1 MQNVMYRS
9 ATSSDLLGAAQVFI
23 GARNEM
29 LTRLGSGAPPDSPE
43 SAVAGFQHVLD
54 TGIFEVAELDGRI
67 VGKAS
72 AIVRDGLWFL
82 SGFWVEPA
90 LKNQGIGGPLLRRA
104 WQRGQELGAA
114 TFFVWASSDTTA
126 MATYMKLGMLP
137 GSQILTFRGEPERL
151 RLPELPVGYET
162 QPLEPTEA
170 SRIDSVVRGTRREV
184 DHRYWAD
191 LPGRIVVRGG
201 KLCGYYY
208 LSDGQ
213 LFGGWL
219 DPADGEAVLALGA
232 RHGLEHANRS
242 LLRVAGMNHLA
253 IRFALDHGYRL
264 QQFSHLLTT
273 GPFGKLDQYVTSGPL
288 LF

>member
-1 MQNVMYRS
+1 MENVMYRS
-9 ATSSDLLGAAQVFI
+9 ATSPDLLAAAHVYI
-23 GARNEM
+23 AARNEM
-29 LTRLGSGAPPDSPE
+29 LTRIGSAAPTESPE
-43 SAVAGFQHVLD
+43 SAVPGFQHVLD
-54 TGIFEVAELDGRI
+54 TGIFEVAELNGRI

-90 LKNQGIGGPLLRRA
+90 LKNQKIGGPLLRRA
-104 WQRGQELGAA
+104 WDRGREMGAA
-114 TFFVWASSDTTA
+114 TCFVWSSSDTTA
-126 MATYMKLGMLP
+126 MATYMKFGMLP

-151 RLPELPVGYET
+151 RLPEMPVGYET
-162 QPLEPTEA
+162 QPLDPTEA
-170 SRIDSVVRGTRREV
+170 SAIDSVVRGTRRAA
-184 DHRYWAD
+184 DHQYWAD
-191 LPGRIVVRGG
+191 LPGRLVVRGG
-201 KLCGYYY
+201 RACGYYY
-208 LSDGQ
+208 LNGGQ

-219 DPADGEAVLALGA
+219 DPADGEAVLTLGA
-232 RHGLEHANRS
+232 RHSLEDANRS
-242 LLRVAGMNHLA
+242 ILRVPGVNPLT